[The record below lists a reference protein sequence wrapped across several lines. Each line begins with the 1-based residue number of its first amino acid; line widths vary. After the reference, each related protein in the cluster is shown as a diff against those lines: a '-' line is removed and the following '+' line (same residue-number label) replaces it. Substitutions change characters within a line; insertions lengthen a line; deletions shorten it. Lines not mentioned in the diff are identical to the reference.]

1 MTKNVGVRSEDHDG
15 RDRVTKNV
23 GDVGARSEQGRNIVT
38 VTKNVGDV
46 GAGSEISWSN
56 VTVTKKL
63 GAGRSRVGAR
73 SEQNMI
79 HDNHGHRMQRVV
91 VAAND
96 LVTLRWWGVVVA
108 VHEVCHV
115 VQVVIKWT

>member
-1 MTKNVGVRSEDHDG
+1 M
-15 RDRVTKNV
+15 TKNV

-46 GAGSEISWSN
+46 GAGSEICRSN
-56 VTVTKKL
+56 VTVTKNL

-79 HDNHGHRMQRVV
+79 HDSNFLPFSKR
-91 VAAND
+91 
-96 LVTLRWWGVVVA
+96 
-108 VHEVCHV
+108 
-115 VQVVIKWT
+115 